1 MITGAAPTSPRLF
14 AAATFALLTRGG
26 LLILGLLQGML
37 LARGLGPAGL
47 GRYSAALVDV
57 NLLVALL
64 SLGLPGALAVLQSEA
79 GAAAPSRRLAL
90 RRLAWQRGFLII
102 GLLAAAALA
111 YKFVAPHFDRSPIIL
126 ALIAA
131 GVLVQYARD
140 VENSLLWGDQRFST
154 QNRVNLLVQ
163 ALLCTG
169 LCTLMF
175 FDRISPEAALALQLS
190 SNLLWTI
197 GAVLLRPASPIS
209 EPAAIDED
217 SRELSRRAFSVGL
230 RNYLS
235 LLIDLLVLRIDVY
248 LIQTLLPV
256 TQRESQLGL
265 YQAGVRVA
273 ELVLMLPGTLNAL
286 LFAKAAAKE
295 DVAGAA
301 LHSAKLSLWVGV
313 FALFGMWLVGQ
324 PLLILFFGARFGGA
338 FAPCL
343 WVLAGCVAM
352 CFSGP
357 LAGTLQGDAGY
368 PRSVVIAQ
376 GAALVVNVASNL
388 YLLPRFGIAGAAAA
402 SAAAYTVSAI
412 IICIAFMRRFEISA
426 SSILRLEA
434 PWTLI
439 ARLRG
444 V

>member
-1 MITGAAPTSPRLF
+1 VNSPASSPRLF
-14 AAATFALLTRGG
+14 QAATFALLTRGG

-57 NLLVALL
+57 NLIVALL

-79 GAAAPSRRLAL
+79 APQAATARLRAL
-90 RRLAWQRGFLII
+90 RRLAWRRGLVIVLVL
-102 GLLAAAALA
+102 GAAALA
-111 YKFVAPHFDRSPIIL
+111 VRLFAPRFERTPLIL
-126 ALIAA
+126 SLIAA

-140 VENSLLWGDQRFST
+140 VENGLLWGGQRFST

-163 ALLCTG
+163 ALLCAG
-169 LCTLMF
+169 LCALVF
-175 FDRISPEAALALQLS
+175 FERISPEAALALQLFG
-190 SNLLWTI
+190 NLAWTLT
-197 GAVLLRPASPIS
+197 AVLLRPPLPTGQPLAVGDDRGL
-209 EPAAIDED
+209 A
-217 SRELSRRAFSVGL
+217 RRVFSVGL

-248 LIQTLLPV
+248 LIQTLLP
-256 TQRESQLGL
+256 TAQRESALEL

-295 DVAGAA
+295 DVAAAA
-301 LHSAKLSLWVGV
+301 LHSAKLSLWVGLL
-313 FALFGMWLVGQ
+313 ALAGMWLVGQ
-324 PLLILFFGARFGGA
+324 PLLVLFFGARFGGA
-338 FAPCL
+338 FGPCL
-343 WVLAGCVAM
+343 WVLCGCVAM

-368 PRSVVIAQ
+368 PRSVVLAQ
-376 GAALVVNVASNL
+376 GAALFVNVAANL
-388 YLLPRFGIAGAAAA
+388 YLLPRHGIAGAAAA
-402 SAAAYTVSAI
+402 SALSYTVSAI
-412 IICIAFMRRFEISA
+412 IICVAFARRFAISA
-426 SSILRLEA
+426 SAILRPEM
-434 PWTLI
+434 PWTLY

>member
-1 MITGAAPTSPRLF
+1 MSVGAAPPSPRLF
-14 AAATFALLTRGG
+14 AAATFALLTRGL
-26 LLILGLLQGML
+26 LLILGLVQGML

-57 NLLVALL
+57 NLIVALL

-79 GAAAPSRRLAL
+79 GAAATSRRLAL
-90 RRLAWQRGFLII
+90 RRLAWRRGLFIVVLVGAA
-102 GLLAAAALA
+102 GLAVKLG
-111 YKFVAPHFDRSPIIL
+111 APRFERTPVIL
-126 ALIAA
+126 LLIAA

-163 ALLCTG
+163 GLLCAG
-169 LCTLMF
+169 LCTLLF
-175 FDRISPEAALALQLS
+175 FDRVSPEAALALQLGS
-190 SNLLWTI
+190 HLLWTF
-197 GAVLLRPASPIS
+197 GAVLLRPPSPKS
-209 EPAAIDED
+209 DAPMHDDDLRGLE
-217 SRELSRRAFSVGL
+217 RRAFSVGF

-256 TQRESQLGL
+256 AQRDSSLGL

-295 DVAGAA
+295 DIAEAA
-301 LHSAKLSLWVGV
+301 LHSAKLSLWVGLL
-313 FALFGMWLVGQ
+313 ALLGMWLVGQ
-324 PLLILFFGARFGGA
+324 PLLIVFFGVRFGGA

-376 GAALVVNVASNL
+376 GAALVVNVAANL
-388 YLLPRFGIAGAAAA
+388 YLLPRHGITGAAAA
-402 SAAAYTVSAI
+402 SAVAYTVSAI
-412 IICIAFMRRFEISA
+412 VICIAFMRRFDVSA
-426 SSILRLEA
+426 SMILRPET